1 MEGEVSMPNSSSDL
15 DRKPGRNLGLARVV
29 HMASLAR
36 SGETLM
42 LRTLGAHS
50 RIHIAAQLIDS
61 PESEKRLRFF
71 MDWPDQT
78 IPCHHEIL
86 SGLDVRDGDLILVK
100 QGIWEHRWPFN
111 GFVLARNPVSVY
123 ASLLAYDDQKTAR
136 WESLLLRLGCFER
149 ARALGGN
156 IERLTRWFGNI
167 DPCIAVSL
175 PHMDLLEIFAAFY
188 NRRMGRLA
196 TLDLPVI
203 HYEDFI
209 LQPAAMLEELC
220 GKLGIEYEDGMV
232 DSHKL
237 HSGMGHGKNPLD
249 RPIGPSSDD
258 KSRRVSR
265 RDRERIIALTAE
277 AWQRLGYSLAED
289 RLGFRT
295 ITP

>member
-1 MEGEVSMPNSSSDL
+1 MLNISSGLAS
-15 DRKPGRNLGLARVV
+15 KPERNLGFARVI

-36 SGETLM
+36 GGETLM

-50 RIHIAAQLIDS
+50 RIHVAAQLIDS

-86 SGLDVRDGDLILVK
+86 SGLNVHDGDLILVK
-100 QGIWEHRWPFN
+100 QGIWEHRWSFN
-111 GFVLARNPVSVY
+111 GFVLARNPVAVF

-136 WESLLLRLGCFER
+136 RESLLLRLGCFER

-156 IERLTRWFGNI
+156 IERLSRWFGNI
-167 DPCIAVSL
+167 DPCVAVSL
-175 PHMDLLEIFAAFY
+175 PYMDLLEIFAAFY

-196 TLDLPVI
+196 TLGLPVVR
-203 HYEDFI
+203 YEDFI
-209 LQPAAMLEELC
+209 RQPADILKELC
-220 GKLGIEYEDGMV
+220 GELGIEYEDGMV

-249 RPIGPSSDD
+249 RPIGPSSID

-265 RDRERIIALTAE
+265 RDRERLIALTAE
-277 AWQRLGYSLAED
+277 AWQRLGYSLSED
-289 RLGFRT
+289 RLSFLT
-295 ITP
+295 AMP

>member
-1 MEGEVSMPNSSSDL
+1 MLNISSGLAS
-15 DRKPGRNLGLARVV
+15 KPERNLGFARVI

-36 SGETLM
+36 GGETLM

-50 RIHIAAQLIDS
+50 RIHVAAQLIDS

-86 SGLDVRDGDLILVK
+86 SGLNVHDGDLILVK
-100 QGIWEHRWPFN
+100 QGIWEHRWSFN
-111 GFVLARNPVSVY
+111 GFVLARNPVAVF

-136 WESLLLRLGCFER
+136 RESLLLRLGCFER

-156 IERLTRWFGNI
+156 IERLSRWFGNI
-167 DPCIAVSL
+167 DPCVAVSL
-175 PHMDLLEIFAAFY
+175 PYMDLLEIFAAFY

-196 TLDLPVI
+196 TLGLPVI
-203 HYEDFI
+203 RYEDFI
-209 LQPAAMLEELC
+209 RQPADILKELC
-220 GKLGIEYEDGMV
+220 GELGIEYEDGMV
-232 DSHKL
+232 DSHEL

-249 RPIGPSSDD
+249 RPIGPSSID

-265 RDRERIIALTAE
+265 RDRERLIALTAE
-277 AWQRLGYSLAED
+277 AWQRLGYSLSED
-289 RLGFRT
+289 RLSFLT
-295 ITP
+295 AMP